1 MAGKGKGRAVRVRL
15 SRAVSARLKTK
26 VVALLVDNPDLTA
39 ADVALELRISRQR
52 AQAYMGREVR
62 AEAEALA
69 KNLELAARQGADM
82 EARLED
88 VDRAMMKQA
97 RLGNVQAA
105 RLVYMRMAQK
115 GEGGSVP
122 TLEELEAELA
132 CLKNMERAKGETK
145 DDTGLDDAV
154 AVADDARG

>member
-1 MAGKGKGRAVRVRL
+1 MTKKGKERTVRVRL
-15 SRAVSARLKTK
+15 SRAMSARLKTK
-26 VVALLVDNPDLTA
+26 VIGLLVESPDMTPV
-39 ADVALELRISRQR
+39 DVALELGISRQR

-69 KNLELAARQGADM
+69 KGLACCAAEPDR
-82 EARLED
+82 EARLDE

-115 GEGGSVP
+115 GEAQTLP
-122 TLEELEAELA
+122 TLDELEAELVS
-132 CLKNMERAKGETK
+132 LKKMERAKETG
-145 DDTGLDDAV
+145 DDTGLDDTG
-154 AVADDARG
+154 AVADDACR